1 MNNVD
6 TVTTLHLRNEAQFFT
21 FQLEKD
27 GDLYAINIFKI
38 KEIVKYNHELVDIM
52 SDVPF
57 VEGLIVVRD
66 YNIPVI
72 DMRKWFYYREGVNI
86 NLDNYGI
93 PSDDKII
100 MICDFSGILVGIRV
114 YSAQRILTKKW
125 SEITRNDDDN
135 NPSQKV
141 IGHTKYFDNSIV
153 QIVDIEKMAVEAF
166 PWIDAEKE
174 AELERVEELNEDLI
188 DVSAANRDGE
198 AKEANDESEIMSNE
212 PNQDEI
218 NVISALEDVPT
229 LNVDEQMLEEESIYN
244 KAEEP
249 SEEAAEST
257 NLPGFLS
264 TETAEE
270 QEEIFSNQSMPV
282 PEKAKNQVVVIQSFK
297 KYLSGG
303 SSTDDDGVNASDIK
317 TNIDAENKTKPKVR
331 PSIKELKNDLILLS
345 KLIKA
350 APRREKKNSDQKQ
363 SQF

>member
-174 AELERVEELNEDLI
+174 AELERVEELNEDKYILI
-188 DVSAANRDGE
+188 ADDSKPVL
-198 AKEANDESEIMSNE
+198 KIMSKIM
-212 PNQDEI
+212 DK
-218 NVISALEDVPT
+218 
-229 LNVDEQMLEEESIYN
+229 LNVKYKTFNNGQELLN
-244 KAEEP
+244 
-249 SEEAAEST
+249 
-257 NLPGFLS
+257 FL
-264 TETAEE
+264 
-270 QEEIFSNQSMPV
+270 FSNGAEGIGVIITDLEMPV
-282 PEKAKNQVVVIQSFK
+282 VSGFEVIKQV
-297 KYLSGG
+297 
-303 SSTDDDGVNASDIK
+303 
-317 TNIDAENKTKPKVR
+317 
-331 PSIKELKNDLILLS
+331 
-345 KLIKA
+345 
-350 APRREKKNSDQKQ
+350 KNSEKFKHIPVIVNSSMSGASNEEMAKSLNADGFVSKSNPKEIEITLKQ
-363 SQF
+363 VLNIGE